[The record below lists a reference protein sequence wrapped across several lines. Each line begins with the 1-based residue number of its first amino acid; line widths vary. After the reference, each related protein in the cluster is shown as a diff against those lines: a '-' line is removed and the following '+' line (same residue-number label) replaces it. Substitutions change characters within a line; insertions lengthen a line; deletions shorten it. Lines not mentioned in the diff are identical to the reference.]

1 MDVKFTNAA
10 SAYADALN
18 RAAQSRSDSVE
29 LGLGGADKAAG
40 PSFSDLL
47 QDVATQSIDSMRA
60 GETVSMRAAG
70 RQTELVDVV
79 TAVTNAEVS
88 LQTVVAVRDRVIQ
101 AYQDIVRMP
110 I

>member
-18 RAAQSRSDSVE
+18 RAAQSRSDSVD
-29 LGLGGADKAAG
+29 LGLGGGDKAAG
-40 PSFSDLL
+40 PSFADLL
-47 QDVATQSIDSMRA
+47 QDVATQSVDSLRG
-60 GETVSMRAAG
+60 GETVSMQAAG
-70 RQTELVDVV
+70 RQAELVDVV
-79 TAVTNAEVS
+79 TAVTNAEIS

-101 AYQDIVRMP
+101 AYQDVVRMP

>member
-10 SAYADALN
+10 SAYTDALN
-18 RAAQSRSDSVE
+18 RAAQSRSDSVD
-29 LGLGGADKAAG
+29 LGLGGDKVAG
-40 PSFSDLL
+40 PSFADML
-47 QDVATQSIDSMRA
+47 QDVATQSVDSLRG
-60 GETVSMRAAG
+60 GETVAMQAAG
-70 RQTELVDVV
+70 RQAELVDVV